1 MVLLKIHI
9 ALLLLSYNFV
19 LLEIAQQSYEVLSWV
34 RNELK
39 AVL

>member
-9 ALLLLSYNFV
+9 TFTTLFYNFV
-19 LLEIAQQSYEVLSWV
+19 LLEIAQQSYEVLSWI